1 MGGEPHPARAFEPYI
16 PFGISLL
23 PEPRDLSAEGFLV
36 ALAQHQPVM
45 VENVSAQ
52 VVARPHGA
60 HVPAPV
66 YLQVVV
72 AGEYEDGE
80 LDHQVQERLVAVL
93 DYYVVGEAA
102 VMPQPLAD
110 VALELAVEIVHAF

>member
-1 MGGEPHPARAFEPYI
+1 MGRTFQLR
-16 PFGISLL
+16 F
-23 PEPRDLSAEGFLV
+23 
-36 ALAQHQPVM
+36 
-45 VENVSAQ
+45 
-52 VVARPHGA
+52 
-60 HVPAPV
+60 

-110 VALELAVEIVHAF
+110 IALELAVEIVHAF